1 VQQDQPVNLE
11 QQERLESLAQLERQ
25 DRPGRLEQ
33 QDHKV
38 HQHQKNIKRW
48 ILGDILLAGVS
59 PFFIGVSSLKL
70 WRDAGP
76 LNATLTISRFRQML
90 RLIKSLCIFP
100 LSLKTV

>member
-59 PFFIGVSSLKL
+59 PFFFGVSSLKL
-70 WRDAGP
+70 WRHAGPPQRHPHYFAVP
-76 LNATLTISRFRQML
+76 LNAAVNTITFYLPVAS
-90 RLIKSLCIFP
+90 
-100 LSLKTV
+100 